1 MAEEKRTNIDEI
13 IFENRNKEYGAY
25 YLRTKYNRYVT
36 RALAISVVAILLAT
50 IIPFI
55 IFKEARSVNIEKNV
69 GAEFAN
75 LDAPKQEDAPPP
87 PPPPPPEALEQKVK
101 FTAPVV
107 TTDSVEDTHM
117 LNQDDL
123 NKSSTNTA
131 PVSTEEQ
138 EIKVDDTK
146 NQVIE
151 QAAPIL
157 TIVELMPAFD
167 GGEDKMYKWLAEN
180 IKYPQV
186 AKETGISGT
195 VIVTF
200 VVEKDGAVTNAK
212 ILKGIGGG
220 CDEEALRV
228 VSAMP
233 KWKSGKQ
240 NGVPV
245 RVQFNLPIRFTLE

>member
-1 MAEEKRTNIDEI
+1 MAEKIKTDIDEI
-13 IFENRNKEYGAY
+13 VFEKRNKDYGAY
-25 YLRTKYNRYVT
+25 FLRRAYNRYVT
-36 RALAISVVAILLAT
+36 RALTISVIALLLAT

-55 IFKEARSVNIEKNV
+55 IFKQARSVNVEKNV

-75 LDAPKQEDAPPP
+75 MEAPKNEDAPPP

-107 TTDSVEDTHM
+107 TTDSVEDTGV

-123 NKSSTNTA
+123 NQQSTTNA
-131 PVSTEEQ
+131 PIEITEDFVVE
-138 EIKVDDTK
+138 DTK
-146 NQVIE
+146 NEVIE
-151 QAAPIL
+151 TQAPVL
-157 TIVELMPAFD
+157 TIVELMPSFD
-167 GGEDKMYKWLAEN
+167 GGEEALYKWLGEN

-186 AKETGISGT
+186 AKETGITGT

-200 VVEKDGAVTNAK
+200 VVEKDGSISGVQL
-212 ILKGIGGG
+212 LKGIGGG

-228 VSAMP
+228 VKNMP

>member
-1 MAEEKRTNIDEI
+1 MEENKKTNIDEI
-13 IFENRNKEYGAY
+13 VFEKRNKEYGAY
-25 YLRTKYNRYVT
+25 FLRKAYNRFLS
-36 RALAISVVAILLAT
+36 RALTVSVVAILLAT

-55 IFKEARSVNIEKNV
+55 IFKQARSVNVDKNV

-75 LDAPKQEDAPPP
+75 LDAPKTDDAPPP

-107 TTDSVEDTHM
+107 TTDSVEDTGM

-123 NKSSTNTA
+123 NQQSTNTT
-131 PVSTEEQ
+131 PVETDEE
-138 EIKVDDTK
+138 IVVDDSQ

-151 QAAPIL
+151 QQAPVL

-167 GGEDKMYKWLAEN
+167 GGEEAMYKWLSEN

-186 AKETGISGT
+186 AKETGIQGT
-195 VIVTF
+195 VVVTF
-200 VVEKDGAVTNAK
+200 VVEKDGGITGVQV
-212 ILKGIGGG
+212 LKDIGGG
-220 CDEEALRV
+220 CGDEAIRV
-228 VSAMP
+228 VKAMP

>member
-1 MAEEKRTNIDEI
+1 
-13 IFENRNKEYGAY
+13 
-25 YLRTKYNRYVT
+25 
-36 RALAISVVAILLAT
+36 LAT
-50 IIPFI
+50 IIPFL
-55 IFKEARSVNIEKNV
+55 IFKQARSVNVDKNV

-75 LDAPKQEDAPPP
+75 MDVPKDEDAPPP
-87 PPPPPPEALEQKVK
+87 PPPPPPAEIEQKVK

-107 TTDSVEDTHM
+107 TTDTTEETAM

-123 NKSSTNTA
+123 NQQSTNIT
-131 PVSTEEQ
+131 PITEE
-138 EIKVDDTK
+138 EIVVDENQ

-151 QAAPIL
+151 QQAPVL

-167 GGEDKMYKWLAEN
+167 GGEEAMYKWLGDN

-186 AKETGISGT
+186 AKETGITGT

-200 VVEKDGAVTNAK
+200 VVERDGSITNVVL
-212 ILKGIGGG
+212 LKGIGGG

-228 VSAMP
+228 VKNMP
-233 KWKSGKQ
+233 RWKVGKQ
-240 NGVPV
+240 NGIPV

>member
-1 MAEEKRTNIDEI
+1 MAEKIKTNIDEI
-13 IFENRNKEYGAY
+13 TFEKRNKEYGAY
-25 YLRTKYNRYVT
+25 YLRKGYNRYVS
-36 RALAISVVAILLAT
+36 RALTIAIVSILLAT
-50 IIPFI
+50 IIPFL

-69 GAEFAN
+69 GAEFSN
-75 LDAPKQEDAPPP
+75 LAAPKQEDAPPP
-87 PPPPPPEALEQKVK
+87 PPPPPPEAIEQKAK

-107 TTDSVEDTHM
+107 TTDEVEDTKM

-123 NKSSTNTA
+123 NQQSTNTA
-131 PVSTEEQ
+131 PVEATEE
-138 EIKVDDTK
+138 IVVDDSK

-157 TIVELMPAFD
+157 TIVELMPSFD
-167 GGEDKMYKWLAEN
+167 GGEEALYKWLGEN

-200 VVEKDGAVTNAK
+200 VVERDGSITGAQVLKD
-212 ILKGIGGG
+212 IGGG
-220 CDEEALRV
+220 CGEEAIRV
-228 VSAMP
+228 VKAMP
-233 KWKSGKQ
+233 KWKVGKQ

>member
-1 MAEEKRTNIDEI
+1 MAEKVKNNIDEI
-13 IFENRNKEYGAY
+13 VFEKRNKEYGAY
-25 YLRTKYNRYVT
+25 YLRTKYNRYLT
-36 RALAISVVAILLAT
+36 RALSVAVVAILLAT

-55 IFKEARSVNIEKNV
+55 IFKEAHSVNVDKDVSVTME
-69 GAEFAN
+69 N
-75 LDAPKQEDAPPP
+75 LNAPKADEPPPP

-131 PVSTEEQ
+131 PVSTEDQ
-138 EIKVDDTK
+138 EIKVDDSK

-157 TIVELMPAFD
+157 TIVELMPGFD
-167 GGEDKMYKWLAEN
+167 GGEEKMYKWLADN

-200 VVEKDGAVTNAK
+200 VVEKDGRVTNAK

-233 KWKSGKQ
+233 KWKAGKQ